1 MKVVF
6 SFLRAMR
13 SPALA
18 AALLMIATC
27 SSSTSANTELA
38 EAPKLTEIEGTIQ
51 VKGSA
56 SSPITSIDLPG
67 GLSYTLQGKLEKMVR
82 GMYRGKNLKIA
93 GKIITEAK
101 PGKPG
106 VFEVKEIVVILTQ

>member
-1 MKVVF
+1 MKVVY

-13 SPALA
+13 NPALA
-18 AALLMIATC
+18 AAFLMIATC

-38 EAPKLTEIEGTIQ
+38 QAPELTEIEGTIQ
-51 VKGSA
+51 VKGTKDA
-56 SSPITSIDLPG
+56 PITSIELPG

-93 GKIITEAK
+93 GNVVTEAK